1 MLLAPFFPANILDK
15 ALWNV
20 YDASRATLDSLILA
34 SDCSDLHLPFNIDC
48 KMGAV
53 TLDNVIVFR
62 GAASGLNDYES
73 WAHELVHVSQYD
85 SMGID
90 GFAFVYASPGAY
102 SLEKQAYDWQATVR
116 DVIRKH
122 MAQPTYVVQQ
132 TYVAMA
138 PGPRPPLRRCRI
150 GRPPR

>member
-1 MLLAPFFPANILDK
+1 MRMLLAPFFPANILDK

-48 KMGAV
+48 KMGGV
-53 TLDNVIVFR
+53 TLDN
-62 GAASGLNDYES
+62 
-73 WAHELVHVSQYD
+73 
-85 SMGID
+85 
-90 GFAFVYASPGAY
+90 FAFVYASPGAY

-122 MAQPTYVVQQ
+122 MAQPTDVVQQ

-150 GRPPR
+150 GAAP